1 VPRTLP
7 ELTPENR
14 HVWTSGATGRLL
26 ISRCAGCGYWI
37 QPPGPVCPRCRA
49 RDITRREV
57 SGRGTVATF
66 TVNHQPWDPGLTV
79 PYVVAIVELVEQ
91 AGLRLTTNIVNC
103 PPEQV
108 RIGMPV
114 RVTFVRDEDVYLP
127 MFAPDDGESTGT
139 AVDGTGR

>member
-1 VPRTLP
+1 M
-7 ELTPENR
+7 
-14 HVWTSGATGRLL
+14 
-26 ISRCAGCGYWI
+26 
-37 QPPGPVCPRCRA
+37 
-49 RDITRREV
+49 

-66 TVNHQPWDPGLTV
+66 TVNHQPWEPGLTV

-114 RVTFVRDEDVYLP
+114 RLTFVRDEDVYLP
-127 MFAPDDGESTGT
+127 MFAPDDGESAGT

>member
-1 VPRTLP
+1 MPRTLP

-26 ISRCAGCGYWI
+26 ISQCAACGYWVH
-37 QPPGPVCPRCRA
+37 PPGPVCPRCRV
-49 RDITRREV
+49 RDITPRKV

-66 TVNHQPWDPGLTV
+66 TVNHQPWEPGLTV

-114 RVTFVRDEDVYLP
+114 RLTFVRDEDVYLP
-127 MFAPDDGESTGT
+127 MFAPDDGESAGT

>member
-26 ISRCAGCGYWI
+26 ISQCAACGYWVH
-37 QPPGPVCPRCRA
+37 PPGPVCPRCRV
-49 RDITRREV
+49 RGITPREV

-66 TVNHQPWDPGLTV
+66 TVNHQPWEPGLTM

-114 RVTFVRDEDVYLP
+114 RLTFVRDEDVYLP
-127 MFAPDDGESTGT
+127 MFAPDDGESAGT

>member
-1 VPRTLP
+1 MPRTLP

-26 ISRCAGCGYWI
+26 ISQCAACGYWVH
-37 QPPGPVCPRCRA
+37 PPGPVCPRCRA
-49 RDITRREV
+49 RGITPREV

-66 TVNHQPWDPGLTV
+66 TVNHQPWEPGLTV

-114 RVTFVRDEDVYLP
+114 RLTFVRDEDVYLP
-127 MFAPDDGESTGT
+127 MFAPDDGESAGT